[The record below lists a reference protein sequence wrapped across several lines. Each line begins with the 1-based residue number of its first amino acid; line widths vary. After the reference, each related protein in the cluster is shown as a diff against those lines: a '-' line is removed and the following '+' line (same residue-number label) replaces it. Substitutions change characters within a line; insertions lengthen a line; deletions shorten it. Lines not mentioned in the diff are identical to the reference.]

1 MNSTLQL
8 KNNLIT
14 RINNSDDLDFLKAL
28 QTIFDSSEQSLF
40 KLNEKQNA
48 SIQQGRDDIRKGNST
63 EHDMFMQET
72 KEWLE
77 NK

>member
-48 SIQQGRDDIRKGNST
+48 SIQQGRDDIRKGNFT

-72 KEWLE
+72 LMKLE
-77 NK
+77 V